1 MTSIEIQE
9 SGKTVQIPSSW
20 DELSEKQAQ
29 RIFRINGQCIRK
41 RATVQEMKIRI
52 LYDLLG
58 LSRGLGSPD
67 EQQLQN
73 TVMLCEACLGFLFEQ
88 DGHQL
93 RYDTVR
99 NLLPKAGPLH
109 GPADLLQ
116 DLTFSEFRH
125 AVTAMQAFLKGK
137 DVSDLDDCVA
147 ILYRRRSGKE
157 NRAGRRV
164 VPLDSPAFRRDRK
177 TAARLPDWQK
187 NMILVWFCSCVH
199 YLQNGK
205 LTLNGE
211 DVDLALLF
219 KSDGKPSGPAF
230 TWNDMLVQMA
240 KDQILGPMDRVDE
253 EPLFSVLQIM
263 WSNYKES
270 VRHEKIR
277 KAHKNH

>member
-1 MTSIEIQE
+1 
-9 SGKTVQIPSSW
+9 
-20 DELSEKQAQ
+20 
-29 RIFRINGQCIRK
+29 
-41 RATVQEMKIRI
+41 
-52 LYDLLG
+52 
-58 LSRGLGSPD
+58 
-67 EQQLQN
+67 
-73 TVMLCEACLGFLFEQ
+73 
-88 DGHQL
+88 
-93 RYDTVR
+93 
-99 NLLPKAGPLH
+99 
-109 GPADLLQ
+109 
-116 DLTFSEFRH
+116 
-125 AVTAMQAFLKGK
+125 MQAFLKGK

-164 VPLDSPAFRRDRK
+164 LPLDSPAFRRDRK

-277 KAHKNH
+277 NAAKSH